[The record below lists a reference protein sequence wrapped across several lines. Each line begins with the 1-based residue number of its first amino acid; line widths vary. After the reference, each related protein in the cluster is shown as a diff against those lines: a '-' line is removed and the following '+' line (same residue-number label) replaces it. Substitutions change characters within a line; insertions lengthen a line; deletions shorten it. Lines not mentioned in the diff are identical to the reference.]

1 MCLLHRAFFSAYGGR
16 IFLFNVFLGARMI
29 QKMLF
34 GNTIVPLAGKSLD
47 AYAMRHKAIANN
59 IANVEVEG
67 YNRLEVKFEESLKA
81 HLKPDSQALYRTHED
96 HLPEGQGLKT
106 APSLSV
112 DSSNSKLNAIN
123 NVDIDLE
130 MADLA
135 KNQLNFNLLSTA
147 LRMEYNRIR
156 MAIRGQ

>member
-1 MCLLHRAFFSAYGGR
+1 
-16 IFLFNVFLGARMI
+16 MI

-34 GNTIVPLAGKSLD
+34 AKTIVPIAGKSLD

-59 IANVEVEG
+59 VANVEVEG
-67 YNRLEVKFEESLKA
+67 YNRLEVKFEDSLKA
-81 HLKPDSQALYRTHED
+81 HLKTSQNALCQTHKK
-96 HLPEGQGLKT
+96 HLPDGDGLRTVPKI
-106 APSLSV
+106 AV
-112 DSSNSKLNAIN
+112 DESNPKLNAIN

-135 KNQLNFNLLSTA
+135 KNQLNFNLISTA
-147 LRMEYNRIR
+147 LRLEYNRLR